1 MKTGNNKGF
10 TLIELLIVVAII
22 GIIAAIAVPGLLRA
36 RIAGNEASA
45 IGSLRA
51 INSANLNWMTN
62 CAGGRGY
69 AQTLAALG
77 LPPTTGGQPFISPDL
92 SAAGTIT
99 KSGYTLLYSPVGT
112 QSNGLTTCSAATGAS
127 ASYDAIADPTGPGT
141 TGVRYFGTNENNA
154 LFEFTGTVTFANT
167 AARTEQRHTHQV
179 TDWRLLTKRGML
191 VRGHPFFCL
200 EKPATRQDTIGQ

>member
-1 MKTGNNKGF
+1 MHTKNNKGF

-62 CAGGRGY
+62 CAAGRGY
-69 AQTLAALG
+69 ADSLDDLG
-77 LPPTTGGQPFISPDL
+77 VPPTSGGQPFISPDL

-99 KSGYTLLYSPVGT
+99 KSGYTITYAAVGT
-112 QSNGLTTCSAATGAS
+112 
-127 ASYDAIADPTGPGT
+127 
-141 TGVRYFGTNENNA
+141 
-154 LFEFTGTVTFANT
+154 
-167 AARTEQRHTHQV
+167 
-179 TDWRLLTKRGML
+179 
-191 VRGHPFFCL
+191 
-200 EKPATRQDTIGQ
+200 